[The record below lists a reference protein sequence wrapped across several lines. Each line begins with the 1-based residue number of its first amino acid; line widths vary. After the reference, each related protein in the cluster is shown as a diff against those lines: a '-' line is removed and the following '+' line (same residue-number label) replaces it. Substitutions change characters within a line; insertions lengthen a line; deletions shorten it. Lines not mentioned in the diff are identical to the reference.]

1 MSADD
6 VEEMS
11 RKTDEPALCE
21 LFQRAA
27 VLLARRWNPMI
38 VGALLDGVSRFTDLR
53 NAIPGISDRLLSER
67 LKELEA
73 GGIVTREVTPCTPV
87 RIEYGLTDQG
97 RDLAGVLDELRAWS
111 ERWGRG
117 APDGTSGAEPEPA
130 AAR

>member
-1 MSADD
+1 MQ
-6 VEEMS
+6 EIQH
-11 RKTDEPALCE
+11 EPEAPRLCE
-21 LFQRAA
+21 HFQRA
-27 VLLARRWNPMI
+27 VELIARRWNPLI
-38 VGALLDGVSRFTDLR
+38 VGALLDGVTRFTDLR

>member
-1 MSADD
+1 MQEIQHEP
-6 VEEMS
+6 EEP
-11 RKTDEPALCE
+11 RLCE
-21 LFQRAA
+21 HFQRA
-27 VLLARRWNPMI
+27 VELIARRWNPLI
-38 VGALLDGVSRFTDLR
+38 VGALLDGVTRFTDLR